1 MSAPPA
7 SDARWSGPRPEGRW
21 TPTERASRST
31 LRDDRIL
38 GYTRGLSLFIAPFL
52 LVAFVL
58 LYVFPGRTGRL
69 FAWPI
74 RGTMTPM
81 VLASAYL
88 GGFWFFVCVLRERRW
103 AAVKLGFPA
112 VALFATLLGIATVV
126 HWEKFSHGHVAFW
139 LWAGLYFTAP
149 FLVVGAWVA
158 NTSVAARPGDDED
171 RLGVVARWAV
181 GAVGLGALVTGIAMF
196 LSPATM
202 IGIWPWPL
210 TPLTCRVVGAIFC
223 LGSAGLGVV
232 RDPRWVTVRLM
243 LQVEVLMVALMGV
256 AAVRARDELLTGRPL
271 TWLMLVGFVAVLVGS
286 GVLWLTHERS
296 G

>member
-1 MSAPPA
+1 
-7 SDARWSGPRPEGRW
+7 
-21 TPTERASRST
+21 
-31 LRDDRIL
+31 
-38 GYTRGLSLFIAPFL
+38 
-52 LVAFVL
+52 
-58 LYVFPGRTGRL
+58 
-69 FAWPI
+69 
-74 RGTMTPM
+74 M

-112 VALFATLLGIATVV
+112 VALFATLLGVATVV

-139 LWAGLYFTAP
+139 LWAGLYLTAP
-149 FLVVGAWVA
+149 FLVAGAWVA
-158 NTSVAARPGDDED
+158 NTSVSAPPGDDED

-181 GAVGLGALVTGIAMF
+181 GAVGLGALVTGMAMF

-202 IGIWPWPL
+202 MPIWPWAL

-271 TWLMLVGFVAVLVGS
+271 TRLMLVGFVAVLVGS
-286 GVLWLTHERS
+286 GVLWLAHESRS
-296 G
+296 TAAG

>member
-1 MSAPPA
+1 MRQVG
-7 SDARWSGPRPEGRW
+7 ARTR
-21 TPTERASRST
+21 
-31 LRDDRIL
+31 RDDRIL

-58 LYVFPGRTGRL
+58 LYGFPGRTGQL

-74 RGTMTPM
+74 RGTLTPM
-81 VLASAYL
+81 VLGSAYL

-139 LWAGLYFTAP
+139 LWAGLYFAAP
-149 FLVVGAWVA
+149 FLVVGAWAV
-158 NTSVAARPGDDED
+158 NTSVAAPPGDDEA

-181 GAVGLGALVTGIAMF
+181 GAVGLGALVTGILMF
-196 LSPATM
+196 LAPATM
-202 IGIWPWPL
+202 APIWPWAL

-243 LQVEVLMVALMGV
+243 LQVEVLMVSLMGV
-256 AAVRARDELLTGRPL
+256 AAVRARDELFTDRPL
-271 TWLMLVGFVAVLVGS
+271 TWLMLVGFLVVLVGS
-286 GVLWLTHERS
+286 GYLWLAHEGRATVTA
-296 G
+296 

>member
-1 MSAPPA
+1 MQRVGGSAP
-7 SDARWSGPRPEGRW
+7 
-21 TPTERASRST
+21 
-31 LRDDRIL
+31 RDDRIL
-38 GYTRGLSLFIAPFL
+38 AYTKGLSLFIAPFL
-52 LVAFVL
+52 LVAFIL
-58 LYVFPGRTGRL
+58 LYGFPGHTGRL

-88 GGFWFFVCVLRERRW
+88 GGFWFFICVLRERRW

-112 VALFATLLGIATVV
+112 VALFATLLGIATIV
-126 HWEKFSHGHVAFW
+126 HWEKFSHDHVAFW

-158 NTSVAARPGDDED
+158 NTSVAAPPGDDEE
-171 RLGVVARWAV
+171 RIGEVARWAV
-181 GAVGLGALVTGIAMF
+181 GVVGLGALVTGILMF
-196 LSPATM
+196 LAPAAM
-202 IGIWPWPL
+202 IGVWPWPL

-223 LGSAGLGVV
+223 LGSAGIGVLV
-232 RDPRWVTVRLM
+232 DPRWTTVRLM

-256 AAVRARDELLTGRPL
+256 AAVRARDELLTNRPFS
-271 TWLMLVGFVAVLVGS
+271 WVMLVGFVAVLAGS
-286 GVLWLTHERS
+286 GYLWLANEGRANVT